1 VSWLLVVRAMKAKV
15 VREAVCNTYKDRA
28 SSRWPVSPSQLAI
41 PATLAVIGLASVWL
55 YRWGGDLHRFTQWIA
70 AYIGLFIAHF
80 SLYLLACYAVLKS
93 PNRPCAATMISAI
106 VVVIFAATF
115 RAELVSKRPFLS
127 TDAYR
132 YIWDGR
138 VQAAGISP
146 YRYVPNAQELAFLRD
161 NDIYPK
167 VNRKDYALTPYPPTA
182 EALYFLIY
190 LIHPLSLTAF
200 KAAMSLFDLIAII
213 AIMLVLA
220 RARLDPA
227 RAIILAWHPLLI
239 FESAH
244 SGHIESAFIA
254 LLVLAL
260 LAWSY
265 QKHALAGTSLALA
278 ATIKVYPAML
288 LPAFIC
294 SKWEQGLSILPSK
307 AWLAQVRSAIL
318 SKPNLRFLAAFFIC
332 VFIVYLPYL
341 SAGAGVFGSLGG
353 EVKEEGFVENG
364 SRYFLLAAVR
374 KLAPFPT
381 TAFIVL
387 AALSLGWLGF
397 NLLIKAKRNAVDVAR
412 YSVAIIGLFLI
423 LTTPRYPWYYAW
435 ILPFLCLVPRTGWL
449 YLTGASVLLY
459 LLWYTP
465 FVYPALPL
473 WLGAAL
479 YLPAVGLLAWER
491 LVRRP
496 PGEVEVSAA

>member
-1 VSWLLVVRAMKAKV
+1 MGATGISEEIVRAKARRRV
-15 VREAVCNTYKDRA
+15 LG
-28 SSRWPVSPSQLAI
+28 SQLALPI
-41 PATLAVIGLASVWL
+41 ALAAIGLASVWL

-80 SLYLLACYAVLKS
+80 SLYLLACYAVLVS
-93 PNRPCAATMISAI
+93 PRRSCVATTISAI
-106 VVVIFAATF
+106 IVLIFAVTF

-146 YRYVPNAQELAFLRD
+146 YRYVPNARELAFLRD
-161 NDIYPK
+161 SEIYPK

-182 EALYFLIY
+182 EAIYFAVY
-190 LIHPLSLTAF
+190 LIHPLSVTAF
-200 KAAMSLFDLIAII
+200 KVAMSLFDVVAIV

-220 RARLDPA
+220 RAGLDPA
-227 RAIILAWHPLLI
+227 RAIILAWHPLLV
-239 FESAH
+239 FEGAH

-254 LLVLAL
+254 FLALAL

-265 QKHALAGTSLALA
+265 QKHALTGVALALA

-294 SKWEQGLSILPSK
+294 PNFEFSSSAEPRRN
-307 AWLAQVRSAIL
+307 WLAAMRSTIL
-318 SKPNLRFLAAFFIC
+318 SEPGFRFLVAFLIS
-332 VFIVYLPYL
+332 VLIAYLPYL
-341 SAGAGVFGSLGG
+341 SAGASVFGSLGG

-364 SRYFLLAAVR
+364 SRYFLLAVMR

-381 TAFIVL
+381 VAFITL
-387 AALSLGWLGF
+387 AAILLGLLGAR
-397 NLLIKAKRNAVDVAR
+397 LLLRAKRNAVDVAR
-412 YSVAIIGLFLI
+412 CSMLIIGLFLI

-435 ILPFLCLVPRTGWL
+435 MLPFLCLVLRTGWL

-465 FVYPALPL
+465 FAYPALPL

-479 YLPAVGLLAWER
+479 YLPTLTLLVWER
-491 LVRRP
+491 LASHAI
-496 PGEVEVSAA
+496 E